1 MIDSESNPASVF
13 VIDDDLSVR
22 ESLGK
27 LVRSVGLRVGMFA
40 SPNEFLA
47 QGKWARP
54 GCIILDVRLPGKS
67 GLAFQEDLARAQGSM
82 PIIFITGH
90 SDIPMSVRAMKAG
103 AVEFM
108 TKPVRPQDL
117 LDAIHVAIARDVA
130 LLEQAKEMAELRAAI
145 GTLTVREKEVFDFVV
160 TGLINKQ
167 IAAAL
172 GISEATVKLHRGNVM
187 RKMRA
192 DSVADLVRMAEKLAT

>member
-1 MIDSESNPASVF
+1 
-13 VIDDDLSVR
+13 
-22 ESLGK
+22 
-27 LVRSVGLRVGMFA
+27 MFA

-187 RKMRA
+187 HKMRA